1 MAIIVTETLSF
12 ILVAFAMIVLVH
24 YVEKWLALESQI
36 NVLPGEFIDKYS
48 QRARH
53 IKMHRKRHKTPENL
67 FFDSRRDIYVIN
79 EEDAVA
85 DHIHYHWGR
94 YRRPLPYISFHHESE
109 NEESY
114 FRSLF
119 VDLFAI
125 MQSIKLHVVT
135 RDRLIWIGMSDRL
148 LDTHFFLVIANR
160 SNLKKTHS
168 FEKRLY
174 LPMLVNFSVQ
184 VVQAMIVQLFHIGIS
199 IGQTLAMDG

>member
-94 YRRPLPYISFHHESE
+94 YGPLPYISFHHESE

-114 FRSLF
+114 FRSLC
-119 VDLFAI
+119 
-125 MQSIKLHVVT
+125 
-135 RDRLIWIGMSDRL
+135 
-148 LDTHFFLVIANR
+148 
-160 SNLKKTHS
+160 
-168 FEKRLY
+168 
-174 LPMLVNFSVQ
+174 
-184 VVQAMIVQLFHIGIS
+184 
-199 IGQTLAMDG
+199 